1 VITVG
6 TMNDSESKS
15 GLSPS
20 TDSLEKKK
28 QKDRKKKKKSKSSST
43 TGGGA
48 AGSVSLSNT
57 RKKSSK
63 KKKKKKKKDKK
74 KKDGF
79 LVQNVQ
85 KETDAEVAEPPPSLS
100 CQPATLSSRTSTND
114 DDDDVGTI
122 KKKKTTTMK
131 KIKSKKRKRNEM
143 SSSKE
148 GKIDDGK
155 LVADEGDGESNNS
168 NNRQKTN
175 GAEPTSEIT
184 RNHHKMKKKK
194 RKQNNPKKKKNDSA
208 TSSGTGAIPAAAA
221 ITTAKTK
228 DDVVDSV
235 VPTGDTSSIL
245 YKNNT
250 SSTTVAGFPFETE
263 PDDHCE
269 SPAEAYE
276 DIVPILQALA
286 GKLKKPQ
293 QELSIYDP
301 YYCDNRV
308 ARNLASL
315 GFPKVYNRKE
325 DCYKVWN
332 DVPRYPSNDILVTN
346 PPYSGEHMEKLIQHI
361 TEHQRQRGR
370 PFALLLPVFVHKKD
384 YFERVTNPKRGHPG
398 FCSPIFLVPHK
409 RYIYQPPRNFREKT
423 VSDTHKK
430 SSPFPSMWYLWG
442 GSQET
447 TDTWFRILQRQG
459 KPSSRFSVARSKSAL
474 RDLRRKHK
482 K

>member
-1 VITVG
+1 MMMMLV
-6 TMNDSESKS
+6 
-15 GLSPS
+15 PS
-20 TDSLEKKK
+20 RRRRRRRRRR
-28 QKDRKKKKKSKSSST
+28 RK
-43 TGGGA
+43 
-48 AGSVSLSNT
+48 N
-57 RKKSSK
+57 
-63 KKKKKKKKDKK
+63 
-74 KKDGF
+74 
-79 LVQNVQ
+79 
-85 KETDAEVAEPPPSLS
+85 P
-100 CQPATLSSRTSTND
+100 
-114 DDDDVGTI
+114 
-122 KKKKTTTMK
+122 
-131 KIKSKKRKRNEM
+131 KKRKRNEM

-148 GKIDDGK
+148 GKIDDGG

-194 RKQNNPKKKKNDSA
+194 RKQNNPKKKKKKNDSA
-208 TSSGTGAIPAAAA
+208 SSSDTGAVPAAAA

-235 VPTGDTSSIL
+235 VPTDDTASISS
-245 YKNNT
+245 KNHGASS
-250 SSTTVAGFPFETE
+250 SSTTVADFPFETE